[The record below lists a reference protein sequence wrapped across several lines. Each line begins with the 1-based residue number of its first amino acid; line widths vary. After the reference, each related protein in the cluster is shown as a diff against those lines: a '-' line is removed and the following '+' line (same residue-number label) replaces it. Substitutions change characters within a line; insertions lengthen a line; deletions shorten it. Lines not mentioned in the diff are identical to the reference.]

1 MWTTWQWGSSSHG
14 RSTEDNWA
22 VEQSHTSSSPRKKC
36 LDGEKETEDFGMGA
50 ENSCSLVESYVQV
63 SKSPRL

>member
-1 MWTTWQWGSSSHG
+1 MVGAQRTTGQW
-14 RSTEDNWA
+14 
-22 VEQSHTSSSPRKKC
+22 SSPVLVVLPGKKC

-63 SKSPRL
+63 SKSLQL